1 MLYKYK
7 LCRSQCQKTNLV
19 FLIQRQREILI
30 LFFVLW
36 FLYNAMTKEPVYKE
50 SGRSF

>member
-1 MLYKYK
+1 MPKDK
-7 LCRSQCQKTNLV
+7 SCISDSE
-19 FLIQRQREILI
+19 REILI
-30 LFFVLW
+30 LFFDLW